1 MRAVGKAVDV
11 PEDGDDW
18 IALSDEPLPT
28 ASALDWSTLPGCGAQ
43 VLFRGTVR
51 DHAEGRPGVTEL
63 EYEAYPEAAT
73 ERLTAVV
80 AEARRR
86 WPEIGRVALLH
97 RTGRLQVGECS
108 VIVVVSAPHRG
119 AAFEAAEWCIDTLKA
134 TVPIWKRETW
144 EGGVGW
150 GTDASDIA
158 MIDREGKVPS

>member
-11 PEDGDDW
+11 PAVGDDW
-18 IALSDEPLPT
+18 IALSEEPLPVV
-28 ASALDWSTLPGCGAQ
+28 AALDWSVLPGCGAE

-63 EYEAYPEAAT
+63 EYEAYPEVAT
-73 ERLTAVV
+73 ERLTAVAV
-80 AEARRR
+80 EARRR
-86 WPEIGRVALLH
+86 WPDVGRIAVLH
-97 RTGRLQVGECS
+97 RTGRLLVGECS

-119 AAFEAAEWCIDTLKA
+119 VAFAAAEWCIDTLKS

-150 GTDASDIA
+150 GTDASDID
-158 MIDREGKVPS
+158 MIDRERRVPS